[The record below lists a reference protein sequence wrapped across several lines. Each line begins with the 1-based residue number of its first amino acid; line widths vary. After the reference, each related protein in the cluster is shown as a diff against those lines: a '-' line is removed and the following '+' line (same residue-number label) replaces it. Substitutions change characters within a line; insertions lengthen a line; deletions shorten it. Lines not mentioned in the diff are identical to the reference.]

1 VGGYRIRLED
11 DDGREVGDGQPG
23 QLSVAGDSIATG
35 YWCRSRATRER
46 FWGEWFR
53 SGDLYTRSVDGF
65 YRYLGRADDMLK
77 VAGEWVSPAE
87 VEAVL
92 IEHPGVLEGA
102 VVGASDAHGLIKPVA
117 FAVPVP
123 GGELDADEVL
133 EFCRHRLAGFK
144 RPRRVV
150 VIDELPKTVTG
161 KIQRAKLRELATEPQ
176 AVIR

>member
-1 VGGYRIRLED
+1 
-11 DDGREVGDGQPG
+11 
-23 QLSVAGDSIATG
+23 
-35 YWCRSRATRER
+35 
-46 FWGEWFR
+46 
-53 SGDLYTRSVDGF
+53 LYTRSVDGF